1 MKAVYK
7 SLNAVSDWVA
17 YLESLRAQYR
27 HLPALQDEMRQ
38 AHL

>member
-7 SLNAVSDWVA
+7 ALEAQSDWEA

-38 AHL
+38 ARL